1 MSTRAPPSP
10 PPPRTRL
17 PNVWSPPPVHMHPPY
32 LRVRRIHV
40 QLRVGDRKKVV
51 HSFKKSDPVTALL
64 DVAAHAL
71 ADHDGKPV
79 TAPFDL
85 IAPGGQPL
93 LKAGR
98 IVAGKGSGGPGEGS
112 TIESEKLGGA
122 SVLVRRTR

>member
-1 MSTRAPPSP
+1 M
-10 PPPRTRL
+10 
-17 PNVWSPPPVHMHPPY
+17 
-32 LRVRRIHV
+32 
-40 QLRVGDRKKVV
+40 

-64 DVAAHAL
+64 DVAAQAL
-71 ADHDGKPV
+71 ADLDGKPV

-98 IVAGKGSGGPGEGS
+98 VVGGNGSGEGS